1 MQRIKCKEKIFAQKG
16 GIVMD
21 TKKKT
26 LFVGVDE
33 IMEDVG
39 CSRSKAYAIIRDL
52 SKQMKQENSKLL
64 VVTGK
69 INRAYYE
76 EVCMMR

>member
-1 MQRIKCKEKIFAQKG
+1 
-16 GIVMD
+16 MD
-21 TKKKT
+21 NERKT
-26 LFVGVDE
+26 LFVGVEE
-33 IMEDVG
+33 IMQDVG
-39 CSRSKAYAIIRDL
+39 CSKSKAYAIIRDL

-64 VVTGK
+64 VVSGK